1 MKGRQEPRLANLPA
15 FHTSDGAGVGNI
27 IRVAGMQPF
36 PWQDLVYKY
45 VLARDE
51 NGKLRF
57 PTVGLSVP
65 RQSGKTFGLMMLVI
79 AESLRHKGLKTVWT
93 THRYKVT
100 RETFL
105 SPS

>member
-27 IRVAGMQPF
+27 IRVAGMEPF

-45 VLARDE
+45 VLARNE
-51 NGKLRF
+51 SGKLRF

-65 RQSGKTFGLMMLVI
+65 RQSVSSHACWRESCTVCSNTKT
-79 AESLRHKGLKTVWT
+79 T
-93 THRYKVT
+93 TM
-100 RETFL
+100 
-105 SPS
+105 